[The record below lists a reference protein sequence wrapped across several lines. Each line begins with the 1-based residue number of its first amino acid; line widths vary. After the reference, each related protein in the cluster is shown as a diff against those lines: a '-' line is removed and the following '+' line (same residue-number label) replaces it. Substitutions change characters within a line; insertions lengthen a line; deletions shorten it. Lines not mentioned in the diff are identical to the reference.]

1 MGCLFWVYQIL
12 YIQLL
17 YLCSQSSATLCSHDQ
32 SSALLQFKQLF
43 SFFNRSSFYC
53 DAYADSSVRYPFAGD
68 IIHTSPYCDGRCPS
82 YPKTMSWKEDEDCCS
97 WDGVTCDS
105 LTGHVIGLDLSC
117 GWLQGNIPSNSS
129 LFLLNHLQKLN
140 LAYNHFYLS
149 QIPPDFN
156 RFTSLTHLNLS
167 YSYFFG
173 QIPSEITHLSKLVML
188 DLSQNSL
195 ETATVKGLVQ
205 NLTDLTELLLDNV
218 DMSTVVPSSFMNLS
232 SSLSS
237 LSLSNC
243 ELHGKFPDNIFHLPN
258 LKILNLA
265 HNYNLTGIL
274 PKVNWSSPLRF
285 LDVSNMTLPG
295 ELPNSIGN
303 LVHLTHLE
311 FYNCSLNGS
320 VPISLGNLT
329 KLNYLSLSV
338 NNFAGQ
344 IPSFLS
350 NFDQLHTLD
359 LAGNNFI
366 GGFPEFFVN
375 LTQLSVLSLASNQL
389 AGPIPSQVSPRGI
402 LVYIDLYGNSFNGS
416 IPSWLF
422 TLPLLQHVDLS
433 YNQLTG
439 TIDEFQS
446 KSLKFIY
453 LDNNRLHGSVPSS
466 IFELVNLTHLSLS
479 LNNSSRI
486 ELHLFSEFKKLEKLD
501 LYNINLSLSTT
512 FNNNS
517 SFSKLWCLRLLGCNI
532 SEFPDFLRS
541 SHQLKYLDLSNN
553 KIHGQLPKW
562 MWDIGK
568 ETLYRLNLSHNFLTG
583 IDRLPWKNLELV
595 DLHSNLIQGSLPNPP
610 PYLRFFLLSNN
621 NFTGEIPLSFCNM
634 SAIEILNL
642 SYNNLNG
649 TIPKCMGNFSSLHV
663 LDLRK
668 NRLYG
673 SIPRIFARDN
683 YFRTL
688 NFNGNRLEGSIPR
701 SLVNC
706 IMLEVLDLGNNKITD
721 SFPYWLGDLPKLQV
735 LVLRFNNFYGFER
748 GSSKFNGSFPMLRIL
763 DLSHNN
769 FSGRL
774 PTRLFENLKAMANL
788 DEAKRELNYM
798 GEDYYQDSVAI
809 VVKGFEI
816 QLEKIVTTFTA
827 IDLSNNSFY
836 GEVPNS
842 IGKLHSLRLLNLSQ
856 NSLTGHIPLS
866 LGNVTALEALDLSSN
881 KLVGEIPSELVG
893 LTFLAKLNL
902 SQNHLEGPIPRGNQF
917 ETFQNDSYS
926 GNLGLCG
933 FMLLNKCDID
943 ETPQPESSIDH
954 DKEHNIPTW
963 VDWKVIMMGY
973 GSGLSLGLTI
983 GYIVFSTGKPR

>member
-1 MGCLFWVYQIL
+1 
-12 YIQLL
+12 
-17 YLCSQSSATLCSHDQ
+17 
-32 SSALLQFKQLF
+32 
-43 SFFNRSSFYC
+43 
-53 DAYADSSVRYPFAGD
+53 
-68 IIHTSPYCDGRCPS
+68 
-82 YPKTMSWKEDEDCCS
+82 MSWKEDEDCCS

-140 LAYNHFYLS
+140 LAYNDFNLS

-167 YSYFFG
+167 HSNFSG
-173 QIPSEITHLSKLVML
+173 QIPSEITHLSKLVKL
-188 DLSQNSL
+188 DLSKNSL

-205 NLTDLTELLLDNV
+205 NLTDLTELLLDSVN
-218 DMSTVVPSSFMNLS
+218 MSTVVPSSFMNLS

-243 ELHGKFPDNIFHLPN
+243 ELQGKFPDNIFLLPN

-265 HNYNLTGIL
+265 YNYNLTGIL
-274 PKVNWSSPLRF
+274 PKVNWSSPLKF
-285 LDVSNMTLPG
+285 LDVSYMTLPG

-303 LVHLTHLE
+303 LIHLTHLD
-311 FYNCSLNGS
+311 FSSCSLNGS

-329 KLNYLSLSV
+329 KLNYLSLSA

-350 NFDQLHTLD
+350 NFDQLHTLN
-359 LAGNNFI
+359 LGFNNFS
-366 GGFPEFFVN
+366 GGFPKVFVN
-375 LTQLSVLSLASNQL
+375 LTQLSVLSLGPNQL

-402 LVYIDLYGNSFNGS
+402 LVYINLYGNSFNGS

-422 TLPLLQHVDLS
+422 TLPLLQFMDLS
-433 YNQLTG
+433 YNQLSG

-453 LDNNRLHGSVPSS
+453 LDNNRLHGSIPGS
-466 IFELVNLTHLSLS
+466 IFELVNLTSLSLS
-479 LNNSSRI
+479 LNNASGI
-486 ELHLFSEFKKLEKLD
+486 ELYLFSELKKLEGLH
-501 LYNINLSLSTT
+501 LSNTNLSLSTI

-517 SFSKLWCLRLLGCNI
+517 SFRKLRYLTLSACNI

-541 SHQLKYLDLSNN
+541 SHQLESLDLSDN

-568 ETLYRLNLSHNFLTG
+568 ETLYSLNLSHNLLTS
-583 IDRLPWKNLELV
+583 IDPLPWKTLRFL
-595 DLHSNLIQGSLPNPP
+595 DLHSNLIQGPLPNPP
-610 PYLRFFLLSNN
+610 PYLSLFSLSNN
-621 NFTGEIPLSFCNM
+621 NLTGEIPLSLCNM
-634 SAIEILNL
+634 SVIQILDL

-649 TIPKCMGNFSSLHV
+649 TIPKCVGNISSLHV

-668 NRLYG
+668 NRLHG
-673 SIPRIFARDN
+673 SIPGIFARDN
-683 YFRTL
+683 HFRTL
-688 NFNGNRLEGSIPR
+688 NFNGNGLEGSIPR

-706 IMLEVLDLGNNKITD
+706 IMLEVLDLGNNKIID

-735 LVLRFNNFYGFER
+735 LVLRFNSFYGFEW

-769 FSGRL
+769 FGGHL
-774 PTRLFENLKAMANL
+774 PTRLFENLKGMANL
-788 DEAKRELNYM
+788 DEAKRKLNYM

-827 IDLSNNSFY
+827 IDLSNNSFH
-836 GEVPNS
+836 GEIPNS

-902 SQNHLEGPIPRGNQF
+902 SQNHLEGSIPRGNQF

-933 FMLLNKCDID
+933 FMLSNKCDID

-954 DKEHNIPTW
+954 DEEHNIPTW

-983 GYIVFSTGKPR
+983 AYIVFSTGKPRWFLQMIDGLIRRCNRKTKRK